1 MTDTHPFFRF
11 IWRING
17 ILILFACFLAIS
29 VLLYVSRE
37 MVSDIFGIRNVS
49 DIVNIEEDNGQI
61 VQHWSLTSTDEVYG
75 TPYFIL
81 SLQLE
86 QSYEQSYYEKYSVS
100 IRNYLFI
107 NTQQNSKHHWLFDT
121 NDYLIPHKSLLL
133 DPTRDENQK
142 TVAILYEVIKHDS
155 NEDARLSDSDL
166 YTLGLSKPDGSHYKD
181 VMDNVSALLSH
192 KMLDSNTLM
201 LLCRAE
207 NHIGDDVEVDVF
219 SLHIDVNNFTILNK
233 VKLPVLL

>member
-1 MTDTHPFFRF
+1 MTDTHPFFKL
-11 IWRING
+11 IWRINA
-17 ILILFACFLAIS
+17 ILMFFSFFLAIG

-37 MVSDIFGIRNVS
+37 IVDDIFGIRNVS
-49 DIVNIEEDNGQI
+49 DIVNIEENEQI
-61 VQHWSLTSTDEVYG
+61 HQHWSLTSTDEVYG

-107 NTQQNSKHHWLFDT
+107 DTQQNSKHHWLFDT
-121 NDYLIPHKSLLL
+121 NDYLIPHKDLLL
-133 DPTRDENQK
+133 DPTRDENQPNK
-142 TVAILYEVIKHDS
+142 TVAILYEVIAHDS
-155 NEDARLSDSDL
+155 NGDARLSDSDL
-166 YTLGLSKPDGSHYKD
+166 HTVGLSKPDGSDYKAI
-181 VMDNVSALLSH
+181 MDNVDAVLSY

-207 NHIGDDVEVDVF
+207 NHISNDVGVF
-219 SLHIDVNNFTILNK
+219 SLHVDVNNFTILNK
-233 VKLPVLL
+233 VKLPVLLQ